1 MSSATKSL
9 SMDITR
15 RIPKKSE
22 SEVVFN
28 PYKGQ
33 EYRLFLIWRSLPMEI
48 KVGGRPYLEKAGIDD
63 DDLLALSDCR
73 TLGDFSEKFGV
84 SRDTLTDWK
93 QKPVPPEYEAIDWRT
108 WAKQLT
114 TSVVALL
121 FEGIQKDKD
130 APRIKLWLQ
139 AVDGYVEQSN
149 INGNVSV
156 ETLNGVR
163 GLVDSLNQKDAATND
178 ASAADS
184 TSDQPSE

>member
-1 MSSATKSL
+1 MKTATKTL
-9 SMDITR
+9 STDIVR

-22 SEVVFN
+22 PEVVFN

-48 KVGGRPYLEKAGIDD
+48 KKGGRPYLEAAGIDD
-63 DDLLALSDCR
+63 DDLLALSDCK
-73 TLGDFSEKFGV
+73 TLGDFAEKFGV

-93 QKPVPPEYEAIDWRT
+93 QKAVPPEYEAIDWRT

-163 GLVDSLNQKDAATND
+163 GLVESLNEKDAATND
-178 ASAADS
+178 ASAADKP
-184 TSDQPSE
+184 SDEASE

>member
-1 MSSATKSL
+1 MKTATKTL

-15 RIPKKSE
+15 RIPKKSD
-22 SEVVFN
+22 SEPVFN

-48 KVGGRPYLEKAGIDD
+48 KNGGRPYLATAGIDD
-63 DDLLALSDCR
+63 EDLLALSDCR
-73 TLGDFSEKFGV
+73 TMSQFSEKF
-84 SRDTLTDWK
+84 RIDQDTLTAWK
-93 QKPVPPEYEAIDWRT
+93 NKPVPPEFEAIDWRM

-130 APRIKLWLQ
+130 AARIKLWLQ
-139 AVDGYVEQSN
+139 AVDGYVEESS

-163 GLVDSLNQKDAATND
+163 GILDTLNQKAAATDAASQSRN
-178 ASAADS
+178 
-184 TSDQPSE
+184 

>member
-1 MSSATKSL
+1 
-9 SMDITR
+9 MDIVRRTR
-15 RIPKKSE
+15 KKSD
-22 SEVVFN
+22 SEPVFN

-48 KVGGRPYLEKAGIDD
+48 KKGGRPYLEAAGIDD
-63 DDLLALSDCR
+63 EDLLALSDCQ
-73 TLGDFSEKFGV
+73 TMTQFSEKF
-84 SRDTLTDWK
+84 RIDQDTLTAWK
-93 QKPVPPEYEAIDWRT
+93 NKPVPPEFEAIDWRT

-114 TSVVALL
+114 TSFVALL

-163 GLVDSLNQKDAATND
+163 GLVESLNEKAAATDD
-178 ASAADS
+178 ASAADKP
-184 TSDQPSE
+184 SDQDGK